1 MNPAELDKI
10 KQSLLTQL
18 DEVSAEIRAHSDTST
33 LPTSEVESAIVNS
46 DDALLKK
53 IELALQRIEAGTY
66 GRCTSCDAD
75 IRLARL
81 EAKPSVSLCTQCQE
95 EKEKQA

>member
-1 MNPAELDKI
+1 MMNPAELDKI
-10 KQSLLTQL
+10 KQSLLDQL
-18 DEVSAEIRAHSDTST
+18 DEVSTEIKEHSDTAT

-66 GRCTSCDAD
+66 GKCTSCDAG
-75 IRLARL
+75 IQLARL
-81 EAKPSVSLCTQCQE
+81 KAKPSVSLCTKCQE
-95 EKEKQA
+95 DKEKR